1 MNYPYKNC
9 ICSMRSSQSDHKRFS
24 SSQPILFL
32 GFFLSRFPFGI
43 ASFNELLKKEFQY
56 SVLRFLLEITFLNL
70 PFLSNILTSL
80 NMVHSKTIDDLGD
93 VQPVLTL

>member
-9 ICSMRSSQSDHKRFS
+9 ICSKGSSQSDHKRFS
-24 SSQPILFL
+24 SSQSFLFL
-32 GFFLSRFPFGI
+32 SCFLRRFPFCI

-56 SVLRFLLEITFLNL
+56 SALRFLLEITFLNL

-80 NMVHSKTIDDLGD
+80 NMVNSKIKDDLGD
-93 VQPVLTL
+93 VQPDLTL